1 VDLSHSA
8 EDLRFR
14 DDVRAFLANNL
25 PQDMRE
31 RTLQGHRADA
41 QDTRQWQRTLHA
53 RGWGAVG
60 WPRDYGGLG
69 LSQVQQYLF
78 EVECAVAGAP
88 AQLPFGI
95 KMLGPVLMHFGSPAQ
110 RAHFLPRI
118 LNGEHW
124 WCQGY
129 SEPGAGSDLA
139 SLKTQ
144 ARIEGDHYIV
154 NGQKAWNTL
163 GQHADWIFC
172 LVKTDTTVKP
182 QRGISLL
189 LIDMKSP
196 GVTVRPTT
204 LLDGTQEVN
213 EIWLE
218 NVRVP
223 LDQRVGAENDGW
235 TCAKFLLTH
244 ERTNLAGI
252 GNSRRELARL
262 KEVATLERR
271 CGRPLREDPHFR
283 RRMAQVEIELKALE
297 VTHLRVLSGA
307 DAKRSPGPESSVL
320 KIRGSEI
327 AQTISELLVEG
338 VGIHALP
345 FEPAVAGESLPG
357 PAHARN
363 LAASYLNLRK
373 LSIYGGSNEIQK
385 NIVAQSLLKL

>member
-1 VDLSHSA
+1 
-8 EDLRFR
+8 
-14 DDVRAFLANNL
+14 
-25 PQDMRE
+25 
-31 RTLQGHRADA
+31 
-41 QDTRQWQRTLHA
+41 
-53 RGWGAVG
+53 
-60 WPRDYGGLG
+60 
-69 LSQVQQYLF
+69 
-78 EVECAVAGAP
+78 
-88 AQLPFGI
+88 
-95 KMLGPVLMHFGSPAQ
+95 
-110 RAHFLPRI
+110 
-118 LNGEHW
+118 
-124 WCQGY
+124 
-129 SEPGAGSDLA
+129 
-139 SLKTQ
+139 
-144 ARIEGDHYIV
+144 V

-223 LDQRVGAENDGW
+223 VDQRVGAENDGW

-244 ERTNLAGI
+244 ERTNIAGI

-262 KEVATLERR
+262 KQVAALERR
-271 CGRPLREDPHFR
+271 CGRPLRDDPQFR
-283 RRMAQVEIELKALE
+283 QRMAQVEIELKALE
-297 VTHLRVLSGA
+297 ITHLRVLCGA
-307 DAKRSPGPESSVL
+307 DAQRSPGPESSVL

-327 AQTISELLVEG
+327 AQTISELLVAA
-338 VGIHALP
+338 VGIQALP

-357 PAHARN
+357 PAHAQN